1 MARRKKPKVSIIVP
15 TYNQSDKLRR
25 LLESLEAMEGAPPFE
40 VVIVNDCSPDDT
52 ERVVRDWT
60 RQERAFPTEYLRLE
74 RNSGPATARNAG
86 TEKARGSIVVYTDS
100 DCRAERGWLRKLV
113 RKLDPKSAIV
123 GVGGAVWPLNPEGF
137 FARYNTVNRI
147 LEPKDSLVYL
157 ITANCCFIRD
167 RVLEVGGFD
176 EDVRRPGGEDVGISI
191 KMYQKGWRF
200 AFDPEAVVLHDY
212 REGLRDF
219 YRTWKNY
226 AYGCG
231 YVIGKHFGE
240 VDDVDMDPVWNRYTI
255 RPAWIGPRMTRKV
268 LRIQHIEN
276 RNAGVPWPQGAAFL
290 LLRWFQ
296 LYVHFWF
303 FRKGERLFTGQ

>member
-1 MARRKKPKVSIIVP
+1 MARRKKPDVSIVVP

-25 LLESLEAMEGAPPFE
+25 LFESLEAMEGAPPFE

-60 RQERAFPTEYLRLE
+60 RQERVFPTEYLRLE

-100 DCRAERGWLRKLV
+100 DCRAERSWLRKLV
-113 RKLDPKSAIV
+113 RKLDPESGVV

-147 LEPKDSLVYL
+147 LEPMDSLVYL

-167 RVLEVGGFD
+167 RVLEVDGFD

-226 AYGCG
+226 AHGCG
-231 YVIGKHFGE
+231 YVIGKHFGD
-240 VDDVDMDPVWNRYTI
+240 VDDVDMDPVWNRHTI
-255 RPAWIGPRMTRKV
+255 RPAWIGPRMTREV
-268 LRIQHIEN
+268 LRIQHEKS
-276 RNAGVPWPQGAAFL
+276 RKTGVPWPQDLAFMV
-290 LLRWFQ
+290 LRLFQ
-296 LYVHFWF
+296 LHIHFWH
-303 FRKGERLFTGQ
+303 FRQGERVFRRD